1 MALWS
6 DEQENFSYLQID
18 PVLPTA
24 STTGFTAEASC
35 GYHQGW
41 PTSHHGDEAFRSLYF
56 DYPLPAVTAITASP
70 FYVQLG
76 PQYDLPPYQ
85 VSPVRLSVI
94 RVHINVS

>member
-6 DEQENFSYLQID
+6 DEQEDFSYPQID

-24 STTGFTAEASC
+24 STTGLIAEASF

-41 PTSHHGDEAFRSLYF
+41 PTSYHGDETSQSLYF
-56 DYPLPAVTAITASP
+56 DYPLPVTAITTSP

-76 PQYDLPPYQ
+76 PQYDFPPYQ
-85 VSPVRLSVI
+85 ASPVRLSVI
-94 RVHINVS
+94 